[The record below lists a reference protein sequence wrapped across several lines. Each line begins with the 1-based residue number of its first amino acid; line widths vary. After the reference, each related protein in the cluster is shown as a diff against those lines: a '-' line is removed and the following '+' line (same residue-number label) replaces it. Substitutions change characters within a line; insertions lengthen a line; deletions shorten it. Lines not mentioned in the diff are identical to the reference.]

1 MSMSKLHRES
11 VIWIYIEL
19 LPLPE
24 YASSLAER
32 HLWWSPDLGE
42 ICGEHASEI
51 QRMIQN
57 QIDKGS
63 VKNAQ
68 GTFEVTDPLRK
79 STELASV
86 LGQFYWVLPVPVSAA
101 YERPHSEPVSVQDN
115 VFNSLH

>member
-1 MSMSKLHRES
+1 MSKLHRES

-42 ICGEHASEI
+42 ICGEHAKEI
-51 QRMIQN
+51 QQIIQK

-68 GTFEVTDPLRK
+68 GTFEITDPLRK

-86 LGQFYWVLPVPVSAA
+86 LGQFYWVLPVPVSTA
-101 YERPHSEPVSVQDN
+101 YEFPNSESVSSQDK